1 MVNRKASVS
10 TGDYERK
17 KLDVNLFL
25 VIGIAVALTLT
36 IYALFTPFQT
46 TYFGT
51 LLFERGFTQYFTVGL
66 ACAVISFVVIK
77 FTKIQWENQA
87 IRNTK
92 IQTGLDLS
100 NPDGQDMIA
109 IQRNLARSS
118 RLLAIRCSRI
128 LTAYTQSGSRKTA
141 TEFALDDS
149 AFYLTASESSYAF
162 PRILVWAIP
171 LLGFIGTVIG
181 ISQAVNGFSG
191 FLDQTS
197 DVEQIKSGI
206 GTVTKGLAVA
216 FDTTL
221 LALFLSVVVMI
232 PLVLVERFESRL
244 LLKIDVFI
252 NDQLLPRFKEDA
264 QSFDERVLNK
274 VVTEAIQK
282 QLPSPESLI
291 QPAEA
296 YAKQAA
302 NYLIDNFK
310 KEVEDLQKLGLELA
324 SNVHKLS
331 DQVNSDRLSFKDSVT
346 YQQDSQQH
354 LINQLV
360 KVADSLE
367 IRVQEFSQSTDK
379 IKEITQLSDTLN
391 QLVLFLE
398 RSQTLNQSLQDQLQT
413 LKPTLERM
421 SRPRLISFVDP
432 EEEL

>member
-1 MVNRKASVS
+1 MVNRKASVNA
-10 TGDYERK
+10 GDYERK

-46 TYFGT
+46 TYLGT
-51 LLFERGFTQYFTVGL
+51 LLFERGFTQYFTIGL

-77 FTKIQWENQA
+77 FIKIQLETQA
-87 IRNTK
+87 IRQTR

-100 NPDGQDMIA
+100 NPDGQDIIA
-109 IQRNLARSS
+109 IQRNLARSP

-128 LTAYTQSGSRKTA
+128 LNAYVQSGSRKAA

-181 ISQAVNGFSG
+181 ISQAVSGFSG

-197 DVEQIKSGI
+197 DVEQIKEGI

-221 LALFLSVVVMI
+221 LALLLSVIVMI

-244 LLKIDVFI
+244 LLRIDVFV
-252 NDQLLPRFKEDA
+252 NDQLLPRFKEDS

-302 NYLIDNFK
+302 NYLIENFT
-310 KEVEDLQKLGLELA
+310 KEVTDLQKLGLELA
-324 SNVHKLS
+324 SSVQQLS
-331 DQVNSDRLSFKDSVT
+331 DQVSSDRNSFKDS
-346 YQQDSQQH
+346 QQL
-354 LINQLV
+354 LIDQLV
-360 KVADSLE
+360 KVAESLE
-367 IRVQEFSQSTDK
+367 FRVQEFSHSTDK
-379 IKEITQLSDTLN
+379 LKEITQLSDTLN

-398 RSQTLNQSLQDQLQT
+398 RSQTLNQSLQDQL
-413 LKPTLERM
+413 R
-421 SRPRLISFVDP
+421 V
-432 EEEL
+432 